1 MSRILI
7 IEDEPDIAALE
18 KDYLEINGFE
28 VDIANDGARG
38 LDMAF
43 AYAYDLYI
51 LDLMLPEVNGFE
63 ILKYIRESKS
73 VPIIVVSAK
82 KDDIDK
88 IKGLGFGAD
97 DYITK
102 PFSPNELVARVKAH
116 LSRYER
122 IVSSVVENSAE
133 SSDKRNIIS
142 IRGIRIDKSQRLVW
156 LNEEEIYLTAQ
167 EFNVLAYLVEHPGEV
182 ISKEQIY
189 EAVWNNDYLSDAS
202 TVAVHIKNIR
212 DKIELTGKPQYI
224 ETVWGSGYRLRV

>member
-7 IEDEPDIAALE
+7 IEDEPEIAELE
-18 KDYLEINGFE
+18 RDYLEINGFE
-28 VDIANDGARG
+28 VDVAENGAKG

-43 AYAYDLYI
+43 AAAYDLYI
-51 LDLMLPEVNGFE
+51 LDLMLPKVNGFE

-82 KDDIDK
+82 KDDLDK

-116 LSRYER
+116 ISRYER
-122 IVSSVVENSAE
+122 IISSVADEKVTD
-133 SSDKRNIIS
+133 SSKDVIS
-142 IRGIRIDKSQRLVW
+142 FRGIKLDKAQRLVW
-156 LNEEEIYLTAQ
+156 LNDKEVYFTTQ
-167 EFNVLAYLVEHPGEV
+167 EFKVLEYFLEHPGEV
-182 ISKEQIY
+182 VSKEQIF
-189 EAVWNNDYLSDAS
+189 EAVWDNEYVSDAS
-202 TVAVHIKNIR
+202 TVSVHIKNIR
-212 DKIELTGKPQYI
+212 DKIELTGTPQYI